1 MIFQKKYQ
9 RGMELLRKK
18 NGSDPDQSDAENR
31 EIKRRAAADEKVELE
46 KHDTLAMLLSALMT
60 FLPVALIVLL
70 LLCLPILLVALLH

>member
-31 EIKRRAAADEKVELE
+31 EIKRELRRMRRSSW
-46 KHDTLAMLLSALMT
+46 KSTT
-60 FLPVALIVLL
+60 RWQCCFLRS
-70 LLCLPILLVALLH
+70 

>member
-1 MIFQKKYQ
+1 
-9 RGMELLRKK
+9 MELLRKK

-31 EIKRRAAADEKVELE
+31 EIQKRAAADEKVELE

-70 LLCLPILLVALLH
+70 LLCLPILLVALVH